1 MICQHFIDITLF
13 FPTSS
18 HYDSSAVL
26 SPKCQ
31 MENCSQTNL
40 KVQSRT
46 VVAVCTLTNSW
57 HITVSDPSGHTH
69 THTHT
74 THTHCVLVYISV
86 QRCLSVE

>member
-1 MICQHFIDITLF
+1 MICQHIIDITLF
-13 FPTSS
+13 STPPPLPLS
-18 HYDSSAVL
+18 HYDSSAML

-57 HITVSDPSGHTH
+57 HITARDGLTPTYNKYVCTVGN
-69 THTHT
+69 
-74 THTHCVLVYISV
+74 
-86 QRCLSVE
+86 